1 MFEFDRAYTIHR
13 KVNLTPLI
21 DMVFLLVVFFMLSS
35 SFVQTDIME
44 LNFAP
49 ANASVSQGKEESILV
64 RVLDN
69 KRIELNDHKYTFREF
84 PVKLSR
90 LIADYPKRNI
100 VLVAEKSVSVQ
111 GLVTTMDLINIA
123 GGTNVTIAQ

>member
-1 MFEFDRAYTIHR
+1 
-13 KVNLTPLI
+13 
-21 DMVFLLVVFFMLSS
+21 MVFLLVVFFMLSS